1 MADACF
7 PGNPRDASLEDVIE
21 LFKKVCPEA

>member
-7 PGNPRDASLEDVIE
+7 PGNPREAAYDDVVSLFRKIM
-21 LFKKVCPEA
+21 K